1 MVLLAS
7 SGAQA
12 GAWEEF
18 ETRCLVPMGKVAS
31 PTTEGLSAGTTKALD
46 GFMEGREREARTF
59 VSPDGRVAML
69 VIDPSETEFLAC
81 GIVADGD
88 PASEVDWDMSEAWLD
103 AQISEGRYVKA
114 GQSLLGP
121 YFHSTEWREPKLRYS
136 SLRGRDPDVVFY
148 LISETGLES

>member
-1 MVLLAS
+1 MLSAA

-18 ETRCLVPMGKVAS
+18 ETRCLVPMGQVQA
-31 PTTEGLSAGTTKALD
+31 PITEGLSVGTTKALE
-46 GFMEGREREARTF
+46 GIMSGRERVARTF
-59 VSPDGRVAML
+59 VSADGHIAM
-69 VIDPSETEFLAC
+69 VVTDPSETEFLTC

-88 PASEVDWDMSEAWLD
+88 AASDVDWAKSEDWL
-103 AQISEGRYVKA
+103 AVQISEGRYIKA

-136 SLRGRDPDVVFY
+136 SLRGLDPDAVFY
-148 LISETGLES
+148 SISETGFES